1 MIGKDKLVGDNL
13 KLLRREVTNLM
24 ALSHPNVLRLHEVYE
39 DNLFFYLVLELIQVR
54 VHVMLECLLCV
65 CVRA

>member
-24 ALSHPNVLRLHEVYE
+24 ALSHPNVLKLHEVYE

-54 VHVMLECLLCV
+54 VCMCV
-65 CVRA
+65 C